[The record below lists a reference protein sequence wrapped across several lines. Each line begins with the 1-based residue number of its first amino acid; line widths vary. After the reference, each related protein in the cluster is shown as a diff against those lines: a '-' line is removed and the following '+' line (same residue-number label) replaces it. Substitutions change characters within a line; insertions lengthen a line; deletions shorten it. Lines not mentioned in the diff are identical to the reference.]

1 MGFKVKI
8 ATSHLFGKEKA
19 RVLGLATLISFIA
32 VTISVAT
39 VIVTISI
46 MDGFDKEL
54 KRKIAGSGF
63 HLWITGPDQK
73 LSHPDELTE
82 KIKGIDSITS
92 IQPFVEGQAIFK
104 SESKSYGGIIQG
116 IDLPDVEL
124 VDGQMK
130 LSDKEVL
137 VGREL
142 SAILGI
148 FSQDKLIIITAP
160 EGRPRMDEFIVSGL
174 VTTRLY
180 IQDATVV
187 YLSIETAKKLLGI
200 EGVSGLGIKAADI
213 YKTRKIQDEIAS
225 TLGSGYWVKS
235 WIDMNKNLF
244 EALKT
249 ERLATGVILIMVLAL
264 ASVTLFSCLT
274 TSVIRRRREI
284 GILRALGASGESI
297 ASIFL
302 IEAGIVSIFGSL
314 GGILLGLFITWVIS
328 STLTLPGSVYYITKL
343 PIEID
348 PIKILSIS
356 IFTPILCLCSSLVPS
371 LWAAN
376 LDPIEALRYE

>member
-356 IFTPILCLCSSLVPS
+356 IFTPILCLASSLVPS

-376 LDPIEALRYE
+376 LDPIEAL